1 MHVRLPIV
9 GIVCDR
15 KKVGDHAFHMVG
27 EKYIEAVR
35 DGSGALP
42 LLIPA
47 LTPPLEL
54 QDLLGAVD
62 GLLFTGST
70 SNVAPHLYGGPAPR
84 RHTPLDEARDATA
97 IPLMRAAEAAGVPM
111 LCICR
116 GFQELNVA
124 FGGTLH
130 QHLHEAGFAD
140 HRAGDRKESLEEQYG
155 PVHDVR
161 MAPGGLLAEL
171 LPEFAPGDRFPVNS
185 LHGQGIDRLAPSL
198 RVEAEAPDGAIEAV
212 SMDSAPGFLFGVQ
225 WHPEWR
231 HGENP
236 VSRAIFAAFGEALR
250 LRAHTRAGQ
259 SAAKPVTSL

>member
-1 MHVRLPIV
+1 MRTKLPIV

-42 LLIPA
+42 FLIPA
-47 LTPPLEL
+47 LRPPL
-54 QDLLGAVD
+54 DLGDILAGVD

-70 SNVAPHLYGGPAPR
+70 SNVAPHRYGGEPAR

-130 QHLHEAGFAD
+130 QHLHEVEGFAD
-140 HRAGDRKESLEEQYG
+140 HRAGDRKESLDEQYG
-155 PVHDVR
+155 PIHDVR
-161 MAPGGLLAEL
+161 VVPGGLLTEL
-171 LPEFAPGDRFPVNS
+171 LPELAPGDSFQVNS
-185 LHGQGIDRLAPSL
+185 LHGQGIARLAHDL

-212 SMDSAPGFLFGVQ
+212 SMDRAPAFLFGVQ

-236 VSRAIFAAFGEALR
+236 VSRAIFAAFGDALR
-250 LRAHTRAGQ
+250 LRAHERGRALLEVV
-259 SAAKPVTSL
+259 AR

>member
-1 MHVRLPIV
+1 MSTRLPIV

-15 KKVGDHAFHMVG
+15 KRVGDHAFHMVG
-27 EKYIEAVR
+27 EKYIDAVR

-47 LTPPLEL
+47 LTPPLTPGEL
-54 QDLLGAVD
+54 LSAVD

-70 SNVAPHLYGGPAPR
+70 SNVAPQRYGGPPPR
-84 RHTPLDEARDATA
+84 RRTLLDEARDATA
-97 IPLMRAAEAAGVPM
+97 LPLMRAAESQGVPI

-130 QHLHEAGFAD
+130 QYLHEVQGFSD
-140 HRAGDRKESLEEQYG
+140 HRTGDTKETLEEQYG
-155 PVHDVR
+155 PAHDVR
-161 MAPGGLLAEL
+161 IREDGMFAEMA
-171 LPEFAPGDRFPVNS
+171 PEFAGKTVQVNS
-185 LHGQGIDRLAPSL
+185 LHGQGIDRLAQRL

-212 SMDSAPGFLFGVQ
+212 SMDQAPAFLFGVQ

-231 HGENP
+231 QAENP
-236 VSRAIFAAFGEALR
+236 ISRAIFAAFGEALR
-250 LRAHTRAGQ
+250 TRVMQHQVA
-259 SAAKPVTSL
+259 PRRTR